1 MTLNDLEQRI
11 KHYETQGLARAD
23 AEALVDFEIQLAPY
37 IIVDEA
43 DEFADADA
51 EFYGKV
57 SYQ

>member
-11 KHYETQGLARAD
+11 KHYEAQGLERAD
-23 AEALVDFEIQLAPY
+23 AVMLVDFEIQLAPY

-43 DEFADADA
+43 SEFADADA